1 MRHPEPLQGLAFE
14 ESLKVAAQR
23 RPPAGWRRLPAGSG
37 PARGRRPNRRRQRCT
52 RPTGCSGGGQS
63 RARRRAPR
71 QARAR
76 EHLGRRGAA
85 RHRSRGRSDPPP
97 PDRPASAVA
106 MPLRRSGYGS
116 RAAPRRHAPAGTRTA
131 EAEPPGRGAKGCR
144 PRSSHEGGCVCGDL
158 AAGASPTTS
167 TRGPRGPDD
176 PERRSR
182 LLETRFLHPVPDA
195 ERSHDVAGA
204 LPALQNQRTIG
215 RQDPATRPSTK
226 RPPPRSTS

>member
-1 MRHPEPLQGLAFE
+1 MRRAGHFQGLPLSKPEGCGTAPAPCRMAKTPSRVRPCPRKE
-14 ESLKVAAQR
+14 AESPPSKVHPSDGLLRWWPVQS
-23 RPPAGWRRLPAGSG
+23 PPSVPSPGASAGTL
-37 PARGRRPNRRRQRCT
+37 
-52 RPTGCSGGGQS
+52 
-63 RARRRAPR
+63 
-71 QARAR
+71 
-76 EHLGRRGAA
+76 GAA

-131 EAEPPGRGAKGCR
+131 EAEPPGRGAKERR

-158 AAGASPTTS
+158 AAGGASPTTS
-167 TRGPRGPDD
+167 TRGPRGPAD

-182 LLETRFLHPVPDA
+182 LLEPRFLHPVPDA
-195 ERSHDVAGA
+195 ERSHDVAAA

>member
-1 MRHPEPLQGLAFE
+1 MAKTPSRVRPCPRKEAESPPSKVHPSDGL
-14 ESLKVAAQR
+14 LR
-23 RPPAGWRRLPAGSG
+23 RWPVQSPPSVPSPGASAGTL
-37 PARGRRPNRRRQRCT
+37 
-52 RPTGCSGGGQS
+52 
-63 RARRRAPR
+63 
-71 QARAR
+71 
-76 EHLGRRGAA
+76 GAA

-131 EAEPPGRGAKGCR
+131 EAEPPGRGAKERR

-167 TRGPRGPDD
+167 TRGPRGPTD

-182 LLETRFLHPVPDA
+182 LLEPRLLHPIPDA
-195 ERSHDVAGA
+195 ERSHDVAAA

-226 RPPPRSTS
+226 RPPPRSTSKLTSVRSSLGA

>member
-1 MRHPEPLQGLAFE
+1 MAKTPSRVRPCPRKEAESPPSKVHPSDGLLRWWPVQ
-14 ESLKVAAQR
+14 S
-23 RPPAGWRRLPAGSG
+23 PPSVPSPGVSAGTL
-37 PARGRRPNRRRQRCT
+37 
-52 RPTGCSGGGQS
+52 
-63 RARRRAPR
+63 
-71 QARAR
+71 
-76 EHLGRRGAA
+76 GAA

>member
-1 MRHPEPLQGLAFE
+1 MAKTPSRVRPCPRKEAESPPSKVHPSDGLLRWWPVQ
-14 ESLKVAAQR
+14 S
-23 RPPAGWRRLPAGSG
+23 PPSG
-37 PARGRRPNRRRQRCT
+37 PSPGASAGT
-52 RPTGCSGGGQS
+52 
-63 RARRRAPR
+63 
-71 QARAR
+71 
-76 EHLGRRGAA
+76 LGAA

>member
-1 MRHPEPLQGLAFE
+1 LRKAWRLRYSGPLPDGEDSQPGQA
-14 ESLKVAAQR
+14 
-23 RPPAGWRRLPAGSG
+23 LPAEG
-37 PARGRRPNRRRQRCT
+37 GRT
-52 RPTGCSGGGQS
+52 QS
-63 RARRRAPR
+63 PPSVPSPGASAGT
-71 QARAR
+71 
-76 EHLGRRGAA
+76 LGAA

-131 EAEPPGRGAKGCR
+131 EAEPPGRGAKERR
-144 PRSSHEGGCVCGDL
+144 PRSSHEGGCECGDL

-167 TRGPRGPDD
+167 TRGPRGPTD
-176 PERRSR
+176 PKRRSR
-182 LLETRFLHPVPDA
+182 LLEPRLLHPIPDA
-195 ERSHDVAGA
+195 EGSHDVAAA

-226 RPPPRSTS
+226 RPRRRARQAS